1 MRTARFRAR
10 GAAHDAG
17 PVRSGLRDAPAAGA
31 LAAGGARQHLDASQ
45 APVYTEQDVIRET
58 RTSREFEAIT
68 GETQRRLG
76 RVLSNE
82 ELKILL
88 SVYRY
93 LGLPGEVISILVNYC
108 IQRQRSRGISRMPS
122 LRSIE
127 KEAYY
132 WADHGI
138 DTMEQAAVYMQ
149 NQLLRQSQLGKIRE
163 LFGITG
169 RRLTTGEENYIL
181 TWLSWGFGEQEIG
194 LAYEKTCMATGGLK
208 WPYCNSILRS
218 WHEQGFTTL
227 SQIESGDRAPAKP
240 PAAGKYSRGVQH
252 HDDTLSDLQIAAIDR
267 MLNEKVIDHGV
278 FRAIDA
284 AGEARLQSEKKS
296 RTSSPPA
303 PASRRSMKSSRVW
316 VRSIGSCAGPP
327 RTCSPRRSAGRATP
341 AAMQQLKKGQS
352 ASSRSGIGSYRPR
365 DWAGRS
371 DQSSRS
377 ARSAAERAMW
387 ARSAANASSE
397 LCRQEQKK
405 GADESVRRRE
415 LLKSSALTSIPDQ
428 YDAKIAA
435 ASARSSCATYRAW
448 RRTTRRASRRTAS
461 RWLRRTGWERRSC
474 PPVWRASSRSG
485 VFVSYAPVG
494 SCLPP

>member
-1 MRTARFRAR
+1 MKGGARLGGTASHPRRRRA
-10 GAAHDAG
+10 
-17 PVRSGLRDAPAAGA
+17 
-31 LAAGGARQHLDASQ
+31 AAGGEWMLAAANGDAALLYLYLFENRPLSGAQTALRMTQARYDLACATLQQLGLWPQEARTHLDASQ

-88 SVYRY
+88 SIYRY
-93 LGLPGEVISILVNYC
+93 LGLPSEVISILVNYC

-227 SQIESGDRAPAKP
+227 SQIESGDRAPQRSYAGAKL
-240 PAAGKYSRGVQH
+240 SQGVQQH
-252 HDDTLSDLQIAAIDR
+252 NDTLSDFQLAAIDR
-267 MLNEKVIDHGV
+267 MLNNKED
-278 FRAIDA
+278 
-284 AGEARLQSEKKS
+284 
-296 RTSSPPA
+296 
-303 PASRRSMKSSRVW
+303 
-316 VRSIGSCAGPP
+316 
-327 RTCSPRRSAGRATP
+327 
-341 AAMQQLKKGQS
+341 
-352 ASSRSGIGSYRPR
+352 
-365 DWAGRS
+365 
-371 DQSSRS
+371 
-377 ARSAAERAMW
+377 
-387 ARSAANASSE
+387 
-397 LCRQEQKK
+397 
-405 GADESVRRRE
+405 
-415 LLKSSALTSIPDQ
+415 
-428 YDAKIAA
+428 
-435 ASARSSCATYRAW
+435 
-448 RRTTRRASRRTAS
+448 
-461 RWLRRTGWERRSC
+461 
-474 PPVWRASSRSG
+474 
-485 VFVSYAPVG
+485 
-494 SCLPP
+494 

>member
-1 MRTARFRAR
+1 MAEPLLIPAD
-10 GAAHDAG
+10 AAQ
-17 PVRSGLRDAPAAGA
+17 RL
-31 LAAGGARQHLDASQ
+31 LAAANGDAALLYLYLFANRPLADAQTALRMTQARYDLACATLQQLGLWPQEARQHLDASQ

-163 LFGITG
+163 LFDITG

-181 TWLSWGFGEQEIG
+181 TWLSWGFGEKEIG

-227 SQIESGDRAPAKP
+227 SQIESGDRAPQRSYAGAKL
-240 PAAGKYSRGVQH
+240 SQGVQQH
-252 HDDTLSDLQIAAIDR
+252 NDTLSDFQLAAIDR
-267 MLNEKVIDHGV
+267 MLNNKED
-278 FRAIDA
+278 
-284 AGEARLQSEKKS
+284 
-296 RTSSPPA
+296 
-303 PASRRSMKSSRVW
+303 
-316 VRSIGSCAGPP
+316 
-327 RTCSPRRSAGRATP
+327 
-341 AAMQQLKKGQS
+341 
-352 ASSRSGIGSYRPR
+352 
-365 DWAGRS
+365 
-371 DQSSRS
+371 
-377 ARSAAERAMW
+377 
-387 ARSAANASSE
+387 
-397 LCRQEQKK
+397 
-405 GADESVRRRE
+405 
-415 LLKSSALTSIPDQ
+415 
-428 YDAKIAA
+428 
-435 ASARSSCATYRAW
+435 
-448 RRTTRRASRRTAS
+448 
-461 RWLRRTGWERRSC
+461 
-474 PPVWRASSRSG
+474 
-485 VFVSYAPVG
+485 
-494 SCLPP
+494 

>member
-1 MRTARFRAR
+1 MMEAYKTIQGTAQARIEEKKSEFIAHAAFADTEEKTLAFLNGIRAKHRTANHNVYAYILRDGAR
-10 GAAHDAG
+10 MRYSDDGEPAKT
-17 PVRSGLRDAPAAGA
+17 SGLPTLEAIRHAGLVDCIVVTTRYFGGTLLGTGGLVRAYTAAA
-31 LAAGGARQHLDASQ
+31 NAVLAAAKQVTVQVCVRGVLRVEYPLYELAQRLLAAANGDAALLYLYLFENRPLSGAQTALRMTQARYDLACATLQQLGLWPQEARTHLDASQ

-88 SVYRY
+88 SIYRY

-227 SQIESGDRAPAKP
+227 SQIEAGDRAPQRSYAGAKL
-240 PAAGKYSRGVQH
+240 SQGVQQH
-252 HDDTLSDLQIAAIDR
+252 NDTLSDFQLAAIDR
-267 MLNEKVIDHGV
+267 MLNNKED
-278 FRAIDA
+278 
-284 AGEARLQSEKKS
+284 
-296 RTSSPPA
+296 
-303 PASRRSMKSSRVW
+303 
-316 VRSIGSCAGPP
+316 
-327 RTCSPRRSAGRATP
+327 
-341 AAMQQLKKGQS
+341 
-352 ASSRSGIGSYRPR
+352 
-365 DWAGRS
+365 
-371 DQSSRS
+371 
-377 ARSAAERAMW
+377 
-387 ARSAANASSE
+387 
-397 LCRQEQKK
+397 
-405 GADESVRRRE
+405 
-415 LLKSSALTSIPDQ
+415 
-428 YDAKIAA
+428 
-435 ASARSSCATYRAW
+435 
-448 RRTTRRASRRTAS
+448 
-461 RWLRRTGWERRSC
+461 
-474 PPVWRASSRSG
+474 
-485 VFVSYAPVG
+485 
-494 SCLPP
+494 